1 MLNYVDEEQNE
12 FYFTSSTSE
21 FLPGLMVF
29 KETDYTVSYSSFR
42 GYWYLKKLIALSH
55 TLVSGVIGI

>member
-29 KETDYTVSYSSFR
+29 KETDYIVSYSSFII
-42 GYWYLKKLIALSH
+42 LFVQPDVDK
-55 TLVSGVIGI
+55 